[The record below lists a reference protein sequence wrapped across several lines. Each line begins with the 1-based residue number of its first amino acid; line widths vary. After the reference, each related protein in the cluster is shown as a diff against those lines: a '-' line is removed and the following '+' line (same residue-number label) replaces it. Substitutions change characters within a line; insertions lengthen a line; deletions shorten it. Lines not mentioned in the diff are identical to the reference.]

1 MLLICFP
8 DEDRGGHCISC
19 QAAVIMQLMLLLW
32 SPSPSQSLG
41 TSCCCAVCYL
51 VFLIILFPPQ
61 PLQPVSFADLFPFSC
76 CCFLLSP
83 MSVSQRLVCFVLVF
97 FLQFS
102 VLQNK
107 AALVYHSKCEM
118 DRERLVFH
126 ENCFILYGCH

>member
-51 VFLIILFPPQ
+51 VFLIILFPPN
-61 PLQPVSFADLFPFSC
+61 PSSLFLLQTYFLSHAAVSYCPQCLSVSVSFVLFWF
-76 CCFLLSP
+76 
-83 MSVSQRLVCFVLVF
+83 F